1 MCGITGILALNEKGK
16 KSFPYL
22 DNAIDSLKSRGPD
35 SNGKYTHNN
44 CALGHTRLSII
55 DTSDAASQ
63 PFTDASGRYTIV
75 YNGEVYNFKEHKEVL
90 KHKGFKF
97 RSNSDTEVILY
108 MYIFYGFS
116 FLEKL
121 NGCFALAIYD
131 KEEESLFLSR
141 DRMGINPL
149 HIYRDKD
156 KLIFASEMK
165 AIMAFDDIDK
175 TIDTASLFSYLHLNY
190 IPSNSSM
197 LSRVKKLEPGT
208 FLYITEGKEKTQHF
222 YRLNQGA
229 ISTKTPSYQEAQEKL
244 RVLMERS
251 VQRRLISDVPLGAF
265 LSGGIDSSVIT
276 AIASKFTPH
285 MKTFSIGYK
294 DEPYFDETRYANLVA
309 KKFNTEHTVFSLS
322 NDDLY
327 EVLFDVLDYF
337 DEPFAD
343 SSALAVYILSKKT
356 RQKVIVALSGD
367 GADELFS
374 GYNKHHAELLAR
386 ENSLINK
393 LVKTGLPLWNILP
406 KSRNNKITDKIRQL
420 HRYAEGLK
428 LGDRER
434 YWRWAGYTNHKQIEQ
449 LLAINYDKKTFNTRK
464 NLVLENIQNTNGIN
478 DVLFTDLS
486 LVLPGDMLTKA
497 DLMSMANSLEVR
509 VPFLDHEVV
518 DFVTGLPSEYKINKN
533 SRKRLL
539 KDTYKNILPPELY
552 NRPKHGFEV
561 PLLKWMRAGL
571 QEKIQEDILS
581 KEFIEDQGIFD
592 FKTLQQLNKKLFSN
606 DPGDVHAR
614 LWGLIVFQHWY
625 KKFLT

>member
-16 KSFPYL
+16 KSFLYL
-22 DNAIDSLKSRGPD
+22 ENAIDSLKSRGPD
-35 SNGKYTHNN
+35 SNGKYIHNN
-44 CALGHTRLSII
+44 CALGHTRLSIM

-63 PFTDASGRYTIV
+63 PFTDPTGRYTIV
-75 YNGEVYNFKEHKEVL
+75 YNGEVYNYKEHKENI
-90 KHKGFKF
+90 KNKGFRFK
-97 RSNSDTEVILY
+97 STSDTEVILY
-108 MYIFYGFS
+108 MYILYGFS

-131 KEEESLFLSR
+131 KEEEYLLIAR

-149 HIYRDKD
+149 HIYRDED

-165 AIMAFDDIDK
+165 AIMAYDNLDK
-175 TIDTASLFSYLHLNY
+175 TIDTATLFSYLHLNY
-190 IPSNSSM
+190 IPGNSSM
-197 LSRVKKLEPGT
+197 LTHVKKLQPGT
-208 FLYITEGKEKTQHF
+208 YLQIKGGKEKIQSY
-222 YRLNQGA
+222 YRLKQEA
-229 ISTKTPSYQEAQEKL
+229 TSSKTPSYQEAQEQLKN
-244 RVLMERS
+244 LMDRS
-251 VQRRLISDVPLGAF
+251 VERRLISDVPLGAF

-285 MKTFSIGYK
+285 LQTFSIGYK

-309 KKFNTEHTVFSLS
+309 KKFKTEHTVFSLS
-322 NDDLY
+322 NDDLF

-356 RQKVIVALSGD
+356 RQKVTVALSGD

-386 ENSLINK
+386 ENSFRNK
-393 LVKTGLPLWNILP
+393 LIKTGFPLWEILP
-406 KSRNNKITDKIRQL
+406 KSRNNKITDTIRQM
-420 HRYAEGLK
+420 HRFAEGLK
-428 LGDRER
+428 LGDQER
-434 YWRWAGYTNHKQIEQ
+434 YWRWAGYANHQQIEQ
-449 LLAINYDKKTFNTRK
+449 LLAINYDKATFNTRK
-464 NLVLENIQNTNGIN
+464 KKILENIKNTNGIN

-518 DFVTGLPSEYKINKN
+518 DFITGLPSEYKINKN
-533 SRKRLL
+533 ARKRLL
-539 KDTYKNILPPELY
+539 KDAYKNILPQELY

-561 PLLKWMRAGL
+561 PLLKWLRTGL
-571 QEKIQEDILS
+571 QEKIQQDILS
-581 KEFIEDQGIFD
+581 EEFIEAQGIFN
-592 FKTLQQLNKKLFSN
+592 FKALQQLNKKLFSN